1 MLPPIATGLGVR
13 RMADRLQVFPV
24 KRPQAFGGQVDC
36 AQVFVDQIQVAA
48 VVVAPPAGRCGSAVR
63 TRRVDACP
71 PVSDRVFERLQ
82 SLEPASLNG
91 TEVA

>member
-1 MLPPIATGLGVR
+1 
-13 RMADRLQVFPV
+13 MADRLQLFPV
-24 KRPQAFGGQVDC
+24 ERPQVFGGQVDRPP
-36 AQVFVDQIQVAA
+36 VFVDEVQVAA
-48 VVVAPPAGRCGSAVR
+48 VVVAPLAGRCGSTVR